1 LETQAPIFAIH
12 AEYPHMHASRCLVPL
27 SSLLL
32 AGVLAGCAPKPI
44 FHSQTPS
51 IAATPAQVGQTP
63 ERYAHGTVIW
73 GGKVVQVKNLADHSE
88 IEILGYPL
96 DSSQRPRVNDSA
108 GGRFIAVMAG
118 YVEPLAYP
126 DGALVTVLGTLD
138 GNRAG
143 QVGEASYVFPL
154 VKVAQAH
161 LWTPEE
167 LRQGRSNVHF
177 GVGLGVGIR

>member
-1 LETQAPIFAIH
+1 MPAI
-12 AEYPHMHASRCLVPL
+12 RRLVPF

-44 FHSQTPS
+44 FHTQVPS
-51 IAATPAQVGQTP
+51 IAATPAQVAQTP
-63 ERYAHGTVIW
+63 ERYTHGTVIW

-96 DSSQRPRVNDSA
+96 DASQRPRASDSD

-126 DGALVTVLGTLD
+126 EGALMTVQGTLD

-154 VKVAQAH
+154 VKVVQAH
-161 LWTPEE
+161 RWTPEE
-167 LRQGRSNVHF
+167 LRQGRGNVHF

>member
-1 LETQAPIFAIH
+1 
-12 AEYPHMHASRCLVPL
+12 MHAIRCLAPL

-44 FHSQTPS
+44 FHTQAPS
-51 IAATPAQVGQTP
+51 LAATPAQVAQTP
-63 ERYAHGTVIW
+63 ERYAQGTVIW
-73 GGKVVQVKNLADHSE
+73 GGKVVQVRNLADHSE
-88 IEILGYPL
+88 IEVLGYPL
-96 DSSQRPRVNDSA
+96 DASQRPRAGDSD

-126 DGALVTVLGTLD
+126 EGALMTVLGTLD
-138 GNRAG
+138 GTHAG
-143 QVGEASYVFPL
+143 HVGEASYVFPL
-154 VKVAQAH
+154 VRVTQAH
-161 LWTPEE
+161 RWTPEE

>member
-1 LETQAPIFAIH
+1 MLLI
-12 AEYPHMHASRCLVPL
+12 RCLAPL

-32 AGVLAGCAPKPI
+32 AGALAGCAPKPI
-44 FHSQTPS
+44 FHTQVPS
-51 IAATPAQVGQTP
+51 IAATPAQVAQTP
-63 ERYAHGTVIW
+63 ERYAHSTVIW
-73 GGKVVQVKNLADHSE
+73 GGKVVQVTNLADHSE

-96 DSSQRPRVNDSA
+96 DASQRPRASDTG

-118 YVEPLAYP
+118 YVEPLEYP
-126 DGALVTVLGTLD
+126 DGALMTVSGTLD
-138 GNRAG
+138 GSRAG

-154 VKVAQAH
+154 VKVVQAH